1 MSRLPHAE
9 NRPFGS
15 EKSTFRKAE
24 RPVNGPGRPS
34 TGLYPLLG
42 IYTHGR
48 QKASKSAIF
57 RDVHYRSD
65 KTGQYWTIPDNS
77 RQFWTELDIAI
88 AGQSTNPI
96 SIAHCSLL
104 IAHWTVPAS
113 LANPACRSYI
123 AKIGISGAKNRS
135 SKSRK
140 ARKRPPGLYKL
151 TFRNELRDDV
161 ERQVFHTFWR
171 IIIGI
176 IWQLYR

>member
-1 MSRLPHAE
+1 M
-9 NRPFGS
+9 
-15 EKSTFRKAE
+15 
-24 RPVNGPGRPS
+24 
-34 TGLYPLLG
+34 
-42 IYTHGR
+42 YTIG
-48 QKASKSAIF
+48 AI
-57 RDVHYRSD
+57 
-65 KTGQYWTIPDNS
+65 KLDNS
-77 RQFWTELDIAI
+77 GQIRTKHDNSGQNWTELDIAKR
-88 AGQSTNPI
+88 GQSTNPI

-123 AKIGISGAKNRS
+123 AKIGISGAENRP

-176 IWQLYR
+176 ISLLSG